1 MTDDV
6 YTVTLTSITAEEQVK
21 KDAGDTFNEI
31 VFSAVATPVSGSD
44 GQYTADLQ
52 ITQGGTYDVLITME
66 NTSTAADSEIS
77 TIVSDDLTLVITDTT
92 SVPSKSLIFVK
103 PAGDQ
108 IDSGDMAIYK
118 FRSRDAKL
126 GPTYVTTDTWTLT
139 LTCQSSSY
147 CGDQVYTYTA
157 TPGTVNGQYFV

>member
-1 MTDDV
+1 MTTDV
-6 YTVTLTSITAEEQVK
+6 YTVTLTSITAEELVK
-21 KDAGDTFNEI
+21 KNNGESYIKVIITAT
-31 VFSAVATPVSGSD
+31 ATPVSGSD

-52 ITQGGTYDVLITME
+52 VTQGGTYEVLVTME
-66 NTSTAADSEIS
+66 NASTDADSEIS

-147 CGDQVYTYTA
+147 CGD
-157 TPGTVNGQYFV
+157 